1 MIKKSDHLQLKFY
14 CILKKA
20 ISSLIN
26 LRAFFF
32 ITIVFALSATAMAQT
47 IVDYN
52 LPQNWMCHPVLKST
66 DIARQQNL
74 TLVVKN
80 PDNSTKDSINYTRD
94 NLVDIFYIY
103 PTIDMSRKSGN
114 TAIDSIDINTAE
126 FVYREQAGIYARFG
140 RVFVPYYRQAKIGVF
155 ITTNPLNNTEQ
166 LTNAECL
173 KLAYNDIDS
182 AFCHYM
188 KYYNKGRKIILI
200 GHSQGADMER
210 FLLRN
215 RFDND
220 TVLQSQLVVAISGGE
235 PNYTSTSGSR
245 TGGSLQNIKTCPPQG
260 SPQEC
265 GCVMNWRTWNRDY
278 AVGYLNKTSF
288 FYNHYFADTGL
299 IYQIYDT
306 VYHSHIESSY
316 DFGYDTNT
324 TKVMPRFITLDST
337 MTNYLA
343 FDSLFTARV
352 TSVDTIP
359 GSAYLWIDSN
369 YIPND
374 QRKTGKFPGI
384 NKLLQGTIPI
394 PNTVAN
400 YHIWDMQFVQWDLL
414 NLIPDLIAMTHP
426 ITSVTEIK
434 KPEHI
439 VTIYPNPSNGNVHV
453 KTDNQKIKS
462 IRIYNLKGDFVEEF
476 FTNDFSV
483 LNLTPGI
490 YLINIQTDKSTFIKK
505 LVKQ

>member
-1 MIKKSDHLQLKFY
+1 MIKNSDPLLPKCY
-14 CILKKA
+14 LIPKKA
-20 ISSLIN
+20 IFSFYYSRVVFLF
-26 LRAFFF
+26 A
-32 ITIVFALSATAMAQT
+32 IVFALSASAVGQT

-80 PDNSTKDSINYTRD
+80 PDMSTKDSINYTRD
-94 NLVDIFYIY
+94 TLVDIFYIY
-103 PTIDMSRKSGN
+103 PTIDMHFELGN
-114 TAIDSIDINTAE
+114 TLMDSIDTVAAK
-126 FVYREQAGIYARFG
+126 FVYREQVGIFAQFG

-155 ITTNPLNNTEQ
+155 VTDSLDSLPQ
-166 LTNAECL
+166 LHNAEYME
-173 KLAYNDIDS
+173 KAYNDIDS
-182 AFCHYM
+182 AFCNYM
-188 KYYNKGRKIILI
+188 KYYNNGRKIILI

-210 FLLRN
+210 FLLRR
-215 RFDND
+215 RFDNNP
-220 TVLQSQLVVAISGGE
+220 VLQSQLVVAISGGE

-288 FYNHYFADTGL
+288 YYNQNFVDKGL

-306 VYHSHIESSY
+306 VNHSHIESSY

-343 FDSLFTARV
+343 FDSLFRARV

-359 GSAYLWIDSN
+359 GSAYLWIDST

-374 QRKTGKFPGI
+374 QRKTGEFPGI
-384 NKLLQGTIPI
+384 NNFLQGTIPI
-394 PNTVAN
+394 PDSAAN
-400 YHIWDMQFVQWDLL
+400 YHIWDMQFVQWDLMQIL
-414 NLIPDLIAMTHP
+414 PQMISNCHP
-426 ITSVTEIK
+426 TGILEENH
-434 KPEHI
+434 PENSAL
-439 VTIYPNPSNGNVHV
+439 IYPNPANGNVHV
-453 KTDNQKIKS
+453 SSNNQKIKS
-462 IRIYNLKGDFVEEF
+462 IKIYNLKGVFVEEF

-490 YLINIQTDKSTFIKK
+490 YLLNIQTDKSSFVNK